1 MVIIDRRDPSTNI
14 ILETLDYYNRNYDN
28 DVIGSS
34 FSMNLNNPHIQD
46 KNERQLLLP
55 IAPAECMFNSNGEI
69 KKLELLNGGEISIG
83 NTKKLDT
90 WQISSIF
97 PNINTANLPYVNT
110 VEINKIKQVPHP
122 YDYFC
127 DTLYYWKENSI
138 PLVFKLKTW
147 GSYYKCLIESFK
159 FGVKDY
165 TGDVWYNL
173 IFCEYK
179 DCRAIYGVNDD
190 VYKSDYPAD
199 VYYPGE
205 GEDICFICNKLYGNS
220 DAYKYFMELNGM
232 LNIEITPGAQY
243 KIR

>member
-1 MVIIDRRDPSTNI
+1 MSLDMTDRTTNI
-14 ILETLDYYNRNYDN
+14 TLETLEHYNISYDSTLGDSPLEN
-28 DVIGSS
+28 V
-34 FSMNLNNPHIQD
+34 NNPNIQD
-46 KNERQLLLP
+46 KNKRQLLLP

-97 PNINTANLPYVNT
+97 PYINTTNLPYVIGST
-110 VEINKIKQVPHP
+110 INGVKQVPHP
-122 YDYFC
+122 YQYFC

-159 FGVKDY
+159 FGVKDN

-173 IFCEYK
+173 AFCEYK

-199 VYYPGE
+199 VYYSGE